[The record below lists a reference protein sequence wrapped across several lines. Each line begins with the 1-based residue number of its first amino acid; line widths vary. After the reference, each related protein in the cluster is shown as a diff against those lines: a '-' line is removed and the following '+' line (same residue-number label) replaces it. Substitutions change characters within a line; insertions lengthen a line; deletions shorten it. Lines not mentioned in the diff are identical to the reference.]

1 MMEQQPFITVAFVIP
16 KSPWMIGSY
25 IIRWVENRPFSH
37 SVILI
42 DDIVYEAKFPRVDDS
57 KLEEFLQAHHIVKTY
72 QIRVSS
78 EERELALVKAKEYIR
93 KIYAVE
99 SLFAIIGRKFLK
111 MVTTKPIR
119 GLICTEYVFRVLR
132 ESGITKRD
140 DINPDTIDLIQ
151 LESVVVEV
159 QFRR

>member
-1 MMEQQPFITVAFVIP
+1 MDNKSFITVAFVIP

-25 IIRWVENRPFSH
+25 IIRWVENRPYSH

-57 KLEEFLQAHHIVKTY
+57 KLEEFLQEH
-72 QIRVSS
+72 QIIRTFQIKVSS
-78 EERELALVKAKEYIR
+78 EERERAVAKAKEYIR

-111 MVTTKPIR
+111 IVSTKPIR
-119 GLICTEYVFRVLR
+119 GLICTEYVFRVLS
-132 ESGITKRD
+132 ESWIIKRD
-140 DINPDTIDLIQ
+140 DINADTIDLIQ
-151 LESVVVEV
+151 LESVVVEA
-159 QFRR
+159 QFRK